1 MSATWPTVWSA
12 NGGSKP
18 AAAPA
23 LAPALI
29 EVRRATKHYGRD
41 IGIEEVNLDVRR
53 GEVLG
58 LLGPNGSGKT
68 TLLRLMLGLLNFTSG
83 RISIFGRDVTA
94 VGKAIRSRIGYLPG
108 DLALYDQQTVMQY
121 LEFMMKLRKLD
132 VMSSAMSLCE
142 RLKLDPSRHI
152 SDLSRGTKQ
161 KVAVV
166 QAFMHA
172 PELLLLDEPTSGLD
186 PIVQREF
193 ELLVDETRRR
203 GATIVLSS
211 HILAEVERLADRVAV
226 MREGRLV
233 IVDDVT
239 MLKSRFARRVDLEF
253 ESPVDSAPF
262 AALPGVR
269 GVQMSRRTLSCYVV
283 GPETELLRAAVA
295 KGVVGIHAHDP
306 SLDDIF
312 LSLIDNS
319 NQAS

>member
-1 MSATWPTVWSA
+1 MTTISTAGAQTV
-12 NGGSKP
+12 
-18 AAAPA
+18 
-23 LAPALI
+23 I
-29 EVRRATKHYGRD
+29 EVRRATKRYGRD
-41 IGIEEVNLDVRR
+41 IGIEQVTLDVRS

-94 VGKAIRSRIGYLPG
+94 VGKAIRSRVGYLPG
-108 DLALYDQQTVMQY
+108 DLALYDQQTVRQY
-121 LEFMMKLRKLD
+121 LEFMSRLRRLD
-132 VMSSAMSLCE
+132 LTASSAALCE
-142 RLKLDPSRHI
+142 RLGLSLDRRI
-152 SDLSRGTKQ
+152 GDLSRGTKQ

-172 PELLLLDEPTSGLD
+172 PDLLLLDEPTSGLD

-193 ELLVDETRRR
+193 EALVDETRRR

-211 HILAEVERLADRVAV
+211 HILAEVERVADRVAV

-233 IVDDVT
+233 VVDDVS
-239 MLKSRFARRVDLEF
+239 MLKSRFARRLDLEF
-253 ESPVDSAPF
+253 ASPVDPAPF
-262 AALPGVR
+262 TAIPGVR
-269 GVQMSRRTLSCYVV
+269 DVHVSRRTLSCDVI

-295 KGVVGIHAHDP
+295 RGVLGIHAHDP

-312 LSLIDNS
+312 QNIIDGLPDS
-319 NQAS
+319 G

>member
-1 MSATWPTVWSA
+1 MAAEFVTPAVSAVSQLPPLLESV
-12 NGGSKP
+12 
-18 AAAPA
+18 
-23 LAPALI
+23 I
-29 EVRRATKHYGRD
+29 EVRQATKKYGND
-41 IGIEEVNLDVRR
+41 IGIEEVSLDVHK

-68 TLLRLMLGLLNFTSG
+68 TLLRLMLGLLDFTSG
-83 RISIFGRDVTA
+83 KISIFGRDITA
-94 VGKAIRSRIGYLPG
+94 VGRVIRSRIGYLPG
-108 DLALYDQQTVMQY
+108 DLALYDQQTVRQY
-121 LEFMMKLRKLD
+121 LEFLASLRKLHL
-132 VMSSAMSLCE
+132 MPAALRLCE
-142 RLKLDPSRHI
+142 RLGLQPDRRI
-152 SDLSRGTKQ
+152 GDLSRGTKQ

-172 PELLLLDEPTSGLD
+172 PDLLLLDEPTSGLD

-226 MREGRLV
+226 MRQGRLV

-239 MLKSRFARRVDLEF
+239 MLKSRFARTLDLEF
-253 ESPVDSAPF
+253 PTAVDPAPF
-262 AALPGVR
+262 TALPGVR
-269 GVQMSRRTLSCYVV
+269 DVHVSRRTLTCDVV

-295 KGVVGIHAHDP
+295 RGVVGVHAHDP

-312 LSLIDNS
+312 LNIFDGPFG
-319 NQAS
+319 AA

>member
-1 MSATWPTVWSA
+1 MNSSSSINLGEPASARPSSQPTV
-12 NGGSKP
+12 
-18 AAAPA
+18 
-23 LAPALI
+23 I
-29 EVRRATKHYGRD
+29 EVRRATKRYGRD
-41 IGIEEVNLDVRR
+41 IGIEDVSLDVRS

-83 RISIFGRDVTA
+83 RISIFGRDVSA
-94 VGKAIRSRIGYLPG
+94 VGRAIRSRIGYLPG
-108 DLALYDQQTVMQY
+108 DLALYDQQTVRQY
-121 LEFMMKLRKLD
+121 LEFMMKLRRLD
-132 VMSSAMSLCE
+132 VMWSALALCG
-142 RLKLDPSRHI
+142 RLKLDTSRRI
-152 SDLSRGTKQ
+152 GDLSRGTKQ

-166 QAFMHA
+166 QAFMHS
-172 PELLLLDEPTSGLD
+172 PDLLLLDEPTSGLD

-233 IVDDVT
+233 VVDDVT
-239 MLKSRFARRVDLEF
+239 MLKSRFARRLDLEF
-253 ESPVDSAPF
+253 ETAIDPAPF

-269 GVQMSRRTLSCYVV
+269 DVHVSRRTLTCDVV

-295 KGVVGIHAHDP
+295 RGVVGIHAHDP

-312 LSLIDNS
+312 LTLIDRS
-319 NQAS
+319 NNAA

>member
-1 MSATWPTVWSA
+1 M
-12 NGGSKP
+12 
-18 AAAPA
+18 AAEFVAPA
-23 LAPALI
+23 VSAVSQLPPLLESVI
-29 EVRRATKHYGRD
+29 EVRQATKKYGND
-41 IGIEEVNLDVRR
+41 IGIEDVSLDVRK

-68 TLLRLMLGLLNFTSG
+68 TLLRLMLGLLDFTSG
-83 RISIFGRDVTA
+83 KISIFGRDITA
-94 VGKAIRSRIGYLPG
+94 VGRVIRSRIGYLPG
-108 DLALYDQQTVMQY
+108 DLALYDQQTVRQY
-121 LEFMMKLRKLD
+121 LEFLASLRKLHL
-132 VMSSAMSLCE
+132 MPAALRLCE
-142 RLKLDPSRHI
+142 RLGLQPDRRI
-152 SDLSRGTKQ
+152 GDLSRGTKQ

-172 PELLLLDEPTSGLD
+172 PDLLLLDEPTSGLD

-226 MREGRLV
+226 MRQGRLV

-239 MLKSRFARRVDLEF
+239 MLKSRFARTLDLEF
-253 ESPVDSAPF
+253 PTAVDPAPF
-262 AALPGVR
+262 TALPGVR
-269 GVQMSRRTLSCYVV
+269 DVHVSRRTLTCDVV

-295 KGVVGIHAHDP
+295 RGVVGVHAHDP

-312 LSLIDNS
+312 LNIFDEPFG
-319 NQAS
+319 AA